1 MSFGLVG
8 GEAGSPC
15 HPGVLAMNMHYS
27 NRRGRRGMLLLL
39 VLTMLTLFL
48 LMGTALLVLATRA
61 RTAARAFMAATSDF
75 EVAPTVPRA
84 VLDEALLA
92 LIRGSQAT
100 DANGQPVIPESL
112 LRDMYETDGNR
123 VAFRNE
129 PYDAFGGT
137 DPYLTEFENGAV
149 KTPVFSGGRPAEVDN
164 DADGVPDGVWL
175 ERLIPEM
182 TSPSGGRLT
191 FRVSY
196 LVRDLDGRIN
206 VNAHGGGNGDPLDAA
221 NPVGPA
227 DIDASTL
234 SPFAGGRWELLQ
246 QGGSPTAAAGPLGL
260 RRAPALGRPA
270 GGRAGNAYG
279 LRLDR
284 DADRPAEVG
293 DAAGQNPFT
302 IGELERVLRPFD
314 LDCFTLPPRLA
325 ALLDDLD
332 HSARD
337 LVTTDSWDVT
347 APVGAAAGGQPTR
360 FDLTS
365 SPADKA
371 AFARGLY
378 AAIAGV
384 AGSNMTTA
392 QWVANVAEFRNPTT
406 AAAAM
411 TLGEFTVTG
420 VNPSVLGGAA
430 GPWPDDGRFVSPG
443 DLLAVPR
450 GTKDEIEPLINNDPP
465 LPPLEAHSPLHSLVS
480 SKPGILGAV
489 MVPSRFTAT
498 IAADPTREPGRVNVN
513 TCEPGVW
520 QAVAAGGPPGRPGR
534 PYESLGELL
543 NEAAGGDQDVRHVDR
558 PLANRL
564 ASVATVRSNVFAV
577 WITLEA
583 TDSALTAES
592 PACYRMFAIVD
603 RSIPVEY
610 AEGQNKDVRKT
621 IRLKRFLN

>member
-1 MSFGLVG
+1 MI
-8 GEAGSPC
+8 
-15 HPGVLAMNMHYS
+15 MHHS

-75 EVAPTVPRA
+75 ETSPTVPRA
-84 VLDEALLA
+84 ILDEALLM
-92 LIRGSQAT
+92 LVRGSQAT
-100 DANGQPVIPESL
+100 DATGQPVIPESL
-112 LRDMYETDGNR
+112 LADMYETDGNR
-123 VAFRNE
+123 IAFRNE

-137 DPYLTEFENGAV
+137 DPYLTEFENGTV
-149 KTPVFSGGRPAEVDN
+149 KTAAFSGGRPAEVDN

-175 ERLIPEM
+175 EGLIPDM

-206 VNAHGGGNGDPLDAA
+206 VNAHGGGNGDPLDPA

-227 DIDASTL
+227 DLDASPL
-234 SPFAGGRWELLQ
+234 PPFAGGRWELLQ
-246 QGGSPTAAAGPLGL
+246 QGGSPTAAAGPPGL

-284 DADRPAEVG
+284 DAARPAEVDG
-293 DAAGQNPFT
+293 AGGQNPFT
-302 IGELERVLRPFD
+302 VGELERVLRPFD

-337 LVTTDSWDVT
+337 LVTTESWDVT
-347 APVGAAAGGQPTR
+347 APVGDAAGGQPIR

-365 SPADKA
+365 SPADKT

-384 AGSNMTTA
+384 AGANQATA
-392 QWVANVAEFRNPTT
+392 QWVANVAEFRDPSGEP
-406 AAAAM
+406 AAM
-411 TLGEFTVTG
+411 TLGGFTVTG
-420 VNPSVLGGAA
+420 VNPSVLGGQA
-430 GPWPDDGRFVSPG
+430 GPWNSDADNVGFVSSG
-443 DLLAVPR
+443 DLLSVPR
-450 GTKDEIEPLINNDPP
+450 GTKDEIEPLINHDPRLPP
-465 LPPLEAHSPLHSLVS
+465 LPAGSPLHSLVS
-480 SKPGILGAV
+480 SKPGILDAV
-489 MVPSRFTAT
+489 MMPSRFAAT

-520 QAVAAGGPPGRPGR
+520 EAVAAGGPLGRPGR
-534 PYESLGELL
+534 PYKSLGELL
-543 NEAAGGDQDVRHVDR
+543 NEVAGGNQDVRHVDR

-564 ASVATVRSNVFAV
+564 ASMATVRSNVFAV

-592 PACYRMFAIVD
+592 PACYRMCAIVD

-610 AEGQNKDVRKT
+610 AEGQNRDVRKT

>member
-1 MSFGLVG
+1 
-8 GEAGSPC
+8 
-15 HPGVLAMNMHYS
+15 MNMHYS

-430 GPWPDDGRFVSPG
+430 GPWPDDGGFVSPG